1 MKAQFPAA
9 WARRGAVLA
18 ALCWGLSGAVQ
29 AGSYEDFFKAIIRDD
44 GAAIQKLLA
53 RGFDVNTRDASGS
66 TGLYLALKDSEL
78 PSLRAAQ
85 ALIEAPGIDVN
96 VLNAKGESP
105 LMLTALRGQLA
116 LAQALIAKGA
126 DVNKTGW
133 TPLHYAS
140 SGGHADMIRL
150 LLEHSAYIDAES
162 PNGST
167 PLMMAAMY
175 GNDAAVE
182 LLLEEGAAP
191 SLKNQLGLSALQFAQ
206 KAGRTDSAN
215 AIAAAIRRKRPAG
228 QW

>member
-1 MKAQFPAA
+1 MKGRFAA
-9 WARRGAVLA
+9 TWGWRATALA
-18 ALCWGLSGAVQ
+18 ALCCGLIGAAQ

-44 GAAIQKLLA
+44 GSAIQQLAA
-53 RGFDVNTRDASGS
+53 RGFDVNTRDATGS
-66 TGLYLALKDSEL
+66 TGLYLALKDAEL

-96 VLNAKGESP
+96 VLNAKGESA
-105 LMLTALRGQLA
+105 LMLTALRGQLE
-116 LAQALIAKGA
+116 LAKALIAKGA

-133 TPLHYAS
+133 TPLHYAGS
-140 SGGHADMIRL
+140 SGQLDMIRL

-175 GNDAAVE
+175 GNDAAVQ
-182 LLLEEGAAP
+182 LLLDEGAAP

-206 KAGRTDSAN
+206 KAGRTESAD